1 MVSVLEL
8 VAVDRREGTSFLVMV
23 VDQQLELAV
32 GPYEEGLCRGR
43 AGDGRGHGAGAGAV
57 DV

>member
-23 VDQQLELAV
+23 VDQQLKLAV
-32 GPYEEGLCRGR
+32 GPYEECVSRGR
-43 AGDGRGHGAGAGAV
+43 GGDACGHEAV

>member
-23 VDQQLELAV
+23 VDQQLKLAV
-32 GPYEEGLCRGR
+32 GPYEERESWGRG
-43 AGDGRGHGAGAGAV
+43 GDGRSHEAV